1 MLFCDAF
8 DLGLVNCASPILLSE
23 ASVWCFH
30 YENKI
35 VLWVYLHYEHLVM
48 SLRLSEFSH
57 IATTMLDVQARKA
70 TYKMVQAI
78 VPVKTQ

>member
-1 MLFCDAF
+1 
-8 DLGLVNCASPILLSE
+8 
-23 ASVWCFH
+23 
-30 YENKI
+30 
-35 VLWVYLHYEHLVM
+35 M